1 MQKIDVITVQGM
13 MKLFEVSRQ
22 TLYNKYIPFLDKL
35 PSTDNKLYFDYKK
48 AVELHKKYSAQNQQ
62 YNVIA

>member
-13 MKLFEVSRQ
+13 MKHFKVSRQ
-22 TLYNKYIPFLDKL
+22 TLYNKYIPFLEKL
-35 PSTDNKLYFDYKK
+35 PTTDNKLYFEYQK
-48 AVELHKKYSAQNQQ
+48 AVELHKKYQGEKEK